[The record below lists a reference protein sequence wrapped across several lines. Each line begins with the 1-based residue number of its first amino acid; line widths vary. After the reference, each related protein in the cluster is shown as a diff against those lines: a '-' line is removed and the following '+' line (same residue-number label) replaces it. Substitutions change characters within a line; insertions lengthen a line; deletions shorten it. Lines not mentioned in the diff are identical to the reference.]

1 MANTEYIKQVRYS
14 DGQLRVEIDTE
25 AGDVTRF
32 LVQLERLVDG
42 EPNVVARFDHDQ
54 DGEQA
59 HDITEEGLHLD
70 VYRDGEKHRVER
82 GFPPVRLSAAVGYY
96 KTYLEKHADRYLR
109 RFDQWHNLTT

>member
-1 MANTEYIKQVRYS
+1 MANTEYIKQVRCS

-82 GFPPVRLSAAVGYY
+82 GFPPVRLSAAVGYC
-96 KTYLEKHADRYLR
+96 KAYLEKHADRYLR